1 MTNKEIYKVWAP
13 EGAEWTEWVRPVPF
27 VFMNNYN
34 DKDEIHD
41 FKVENIYCSI
51 EDMNN
56 AAIIIDMPEYESI
69 EVGISLIKY
78 GYRPIPVFNGVI
90 EQDNSITTT
99 NNHAFVSAL
108 TWGALELQRN
118 NIKNDALPAFLLDR
132 NRKMRYKM
140 NPSVFDNSWDI
151 YGQDLPS
158 ADYLKNHNIKNI
170 LIIGD
175 FIQVDLKRI
184 LCKYQKEGLHIYYTD
199 GYSDVK
205 PIRLKMKLKEK
216 KIRDD

>member
-1 MTNKEIYKVWAP
+1 MTSKEIYKIWAP
-13 EGAEWTEWVRPVPF
+13 KGAEWTEWVRPVPF
-27 VFMNNYN
+27 VFINYYN
-34 DKDEIHD
+34 DNSEIQD
-41 FKVENIYCSI
+41 FKTEKIYCSFEKMDNTI
-51 EDMNN
+51 
-56 AAIIIDMPEYESI
+56 IIIDMPEYKSI
-69 EVGISLIKY
+69 EVGIALIQY

-99 NNHAFVSAL
+99 NNHAFISAL
-108 TWGALELQRN
+108 TWGALEIQKN
-118 NIKNDALPAFLLDR
+118 TIKDDALPAFLLDQ

-140 NPSVFDNSWDI
+140 DPSVFDNSWDI

-158 ADYLKNHNIKNI
+158 ANYLRDHNIKNV
-170 LIIGD
+170 LVYGD

-184 LCKYQKEGLHIYYTD
+184 LCKYQKEGLQVYYTD

-205 PIRLKMKLKEK
+205 PVKVKMKLKEK